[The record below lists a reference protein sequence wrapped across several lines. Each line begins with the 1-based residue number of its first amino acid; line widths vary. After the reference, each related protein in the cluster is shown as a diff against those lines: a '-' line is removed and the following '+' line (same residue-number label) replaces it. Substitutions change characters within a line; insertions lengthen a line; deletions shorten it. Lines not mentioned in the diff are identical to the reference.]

1 MPIFADHARALG
13 RPMTERKFLP
23 ASAPA
28 AALSGLNAFGVFEG
42 YASLFNIPDLG
53 KDVMVPG
60 AFAASLKA
68 RGASGVRMLW
78 QHDPAQPIGVWLQL
92 VEDKRGLYVRGR
104 LELAVA
110 RAREVYALMRDRA
123 VDGLSIGFRT
133 QKSWRDP
140 RTGIRRLERI
150 DLWEISI
157 VTFPMLPQA
166 RVGAVKGTI
175 PSRRLDGRGGRLP
188 LVRPTGPQ
196 APPNRIPISPALS
209 ARGIHPWARQRGEA
223 QPRCPPHRGL
233 SEKTA
238 YPYQQR
244 NHR

>member
-1 MPIFADHARALG
+1 MPLSAVHARALA
-13 RPMTERKFLP
+13 RPLSERKFLP

-53 KDVMVPG
+53 KDVIVPG

-68 RGASGVRMLW
+68 RGTLGIRMLW

-92 VEDKRGLYVRGR
+92 VEDRRGLYVRGR
-104 LELAVA
+104 LELEVA
-110 RAREVYALMRDRA
+110 RTREVYALMRDRA

-133 QKSWRDP
+133 QKSSRDP
-140 RTGIRRLERI
+140 RTGIRRLEKV

-166 RVGAVKGTI
+166 RVGAVKGTL
-175 PSRRLDGRGGRLP
+175 PRRPFLGSRLSGLAGPAALEGRPGRMTKFANPVPPRSP
-188 LVRPTGPQ
+188 LTTGP
-196 APPNRIPISPALS
+196 
-209 ARGIHPWARQRGEA
+209 ARTPGRVASWTATEA
-223 QPRCPPHRGL
+223 H
-233 SEKTA
+233 
-238 YPYQQR
+238 
-244 NHR
+244 